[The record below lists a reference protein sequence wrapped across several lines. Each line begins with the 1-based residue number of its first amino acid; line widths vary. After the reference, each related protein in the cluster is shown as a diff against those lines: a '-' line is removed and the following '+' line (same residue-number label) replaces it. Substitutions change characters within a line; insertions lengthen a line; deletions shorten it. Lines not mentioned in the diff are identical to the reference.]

1 MSEKATG
8 AESKG
13 SAQRSLLDELLA
25 ELSKAGGSVSSTEIS
40 DVIRKLQSTRD
51 SVKKREDRER
61 ARKKKEEAAKKAEED
76 RIRNENHIKSVT
88 SMDLPTDWENL
99 FAGDHRAEG
108 VHADSIPDG
117 LILSLT
123 NLGRV
128 DIEYISTITGADLK
142 SIILTLKGSIYQNPE
157 TWNECF
163 YKGWETTEEYL
174 SGNMVQKWKSA
185 KAANEKYQGYFSENV
200 AAIEKVLPPTVS
212 SEDIYITLGSP
223 WVPEEIIDEYIR
235 HILKL
240 PNTPRYTTHD
250 PYTGS
255 WEIFNKS
262 AYNDQVAAK
271 STYGTPRM
279 TALYILERTLNM
291 KTIYITDE
299 VTCCTSKSG
308 KKRFINQAET
318 VAALEKQKKMIAEFQ
333 KWVWKD
339 PSRKAKLEM
348 IFENQFGC
356 IRKRHFD
363 GSFLTFPNMS
373 PAVQLYPYQKDAVA
387 RILFSPNT
395 LLAHDVGS
403 GKTYV
408 MIAAGMEL
416 RRMGLSKKN
425 LYVVPNNLVGQW
437 RDIFL
442 TLYPDANILCIEPK
456 GFSPAK
462 RERVLEAIRDKDY
475 DGIIMAYS
483 CFEGIAL
490 SQAHYIKELEE
501 TRDMVKKLL
510 ETSKGGTG
518 KLRRKAKSV
527 DEALFKAITEV
538 LKTDCNVFF
547 DELGI
552 TRLFVDEAH
561 NFKNVPIETQVGH
574 VLGISPDGSKKCQDM
589 MDKVHLIQKNNS
601 GGGVVMATGTPIT
614 NSVTDAYIMQKYLQ
628 SGELAML
635 DLQNF
640 DSWIG
645 MFAEKVT
652 EFEID
657 VDTSSY
663 RLATRFAKFHNLPEL
678 TTLLSSIADF
688 HQVEVSDGIPETDG
702 YSDALIGKTREFSDY
717 LRNISSR
724 ADDVRH
730 GRVNRAD
737 DNMLK
742 ITTDGRKAALDLR
755 LVDPKSRF
763 TYQSKIARCAENVW
777 NIYRKTTAQK
787 STQLIFCDSS
797 TPKKGFNIYDELHA
811 LLFSMGIPAEE
822 IAFIHDADTDKKRKT
837 LFRQVQT
844 GQVRVLIGSTFKLG
858 LGVNVQDKLIAIHHL
873 DVPWRPADMTQ
884 REGRI
889 LRQGNENK
897 RVKIFRYITEGSFDA
912 YSWQLLEI
920 KQRFIAGLLSG
931 SLADRSGSD
940 IEDTVLDYA
949 EVKALAVGNPL
960 VKQRVET
967 ANELSRLLTLQ
978 RKAVEN
984 RITLEKELSELPGR
998 MTRQESLIQKCQ
1010 DDADFMLQTFTI
1022 QDKEIR
1028 RQIRKDIYDAV
1039 CINELATKET
1049 ILMIYQGFEIIL
1061 PTNMRKEKPYVWLQ
1075 RQGRYYV
1082 ELGDSEVGCLIRV
1095 DNALEGLPAYLEKL
1109 QNHLLDMQQRETELQ
1124 AELQK
1129 KEDFTEK
1136 ITECKDALAKLD
1148 KKLGVTKS

>member
-1 MSEKATG
+1 MSKNTTR
-8 AESKG
+8 AESRD
-13 SAQRSLLDELLA
+13 SAQHSLLDELLT
-25 ELSKAGGSVSSTEIS
+25 ELNKAGSNISSSDIS
-40 DVIRKLQSTRD
+40 DLIRRLQSTHD
-51 SVKKREDRER
+51 SVRKCEDRER
-61 ARKKKEEAAKKAEED
+61 ARKKKEEAARQAEEE
-76 RIRNENHIKSVT
+76 RIRKENHIKSVT
-88 SMDLPTDWENL
+88 SMDLPMDWENL
-99 FAGDHRAEG
+99 FAGDSRTEG

-117 LILSLT
+117 LILSLA

-128 DIEYISTITGADLK
+128 DIEYIAAITGEDLK
-142 SIILTLKGSIYQNPE
+142 SIILTLKGSIYQNPD

-163 YKGWETTEEYL
+163 YKGWETAEEYL

-185 KAANEKYQGYFSENV
+185 KAANDKYMGYFAENL
-200 AAIEKVLPPTVS
+200 AAIEKVLPPTLS

-223 WVPEEIIDEYIR
+223 WVPEKIIDEFIG

-255 WEIFNKS
+255 WEIFQKS
-262 AYNDQVAAK
+262 AYNDRVAAK
-271 STYGTPRM
+271 STYGTSRM

-291 KTIYITDE
+291 KPICITDE
-299 VTCCTSKSG
+299 VSCHSG
-308 KKRFINQAET
+308 TASKKRLINQAET

-339 PSRKAKLEM
+339 PDRKAQLEM

-363 GSFLTFPNMS
+363 GSFLSFPNMS

-416 RRMGLSKKN
+416 RRMGLSQKN

-442 TLYPDANILCIEPK
+442 TMYPGANILCVEPK
-456 GFSPAK
+456 RFTPAK
-462 RERVLEAIRDKDY
+462 RERVLESIRDKDY

-483 CFEGIAL
+483 CFEEINL
-490 SQAHYIKELEE
+490 SQEHYIKELEE

-510 ETSKGGTG
+510 EDSKGGTG

-527 DEALFKAITEV
+527 DEALFKSITEV

-561 NFKNVPIETQVGH
+561 NFKNVPIETQVGQ
-574 VLGISPDGSKKCQDM
+574 VLGINPHGSKRCQDM
-589 MDKVHLIQKNNS
+589 MDKVHLIQKNNG

-678 TTLLSSIADF
+678 TSLLASIADF
-688 HQVEVSDGIPETDG
+688 HQVDVADGVPEIDG
-702 YSDALIGKTREFSDY
+702 YSKALIGKTKEFSDY
-717 LRNISSR
+717 LNTISQR

-730 GRVNRAD
+730 GLVRRSD

-777 NIYRKTTAQK
+777 DIYRKTSGQN

-797 TPKKGFNIYDELHA
+797 TPKKDFNVYDELHA
-811 LLFSMGIPAEE
+811 LLFSMGIPAEQ
-822 IAFIHDADTDKKRKT
+822 IAFIHTADTEKRRQA
-837 LFRQVQT
+837 LFRQVRS

-897 RVKIFRYITEGSFDA
+897 KVQIFRYITEGSFDA
-912 YSWQLLEI
+912 YSWQLLET

-931 SLADRSGSD
+931 SLADRNGSD

-949 EVKALAVGNPL
+949 EVKALAVGDPL
-960 VKQRVET
+960 VKERVET
-967 ANELSRLLTLQ
+967 ANELSHLLTLQ

-984 RITLEKELSELPGR
+984 RIALEKDLAALPGR
-998 MTRQESLIQKCQ
+998 MDRQKILIQKCRE
-1010 DDADFMLQTFTI
+1010 DADYMLETFTP

-1028 RQIRKDIYDAV
+1028 RQLRKHIYDAV
-1039 CINELATKET
+1039 CANELATRET
-1049 ILMIYQGFEIIL
+1049 TLMTYQGFQIIL
-1061 PTNMRKEKPYVWLQ
+1061 PTNMSKAKPYVWLQ

-1082 ELGDSEVGCLIRV
+1082 ELGDSEVGYLIRL
-1095 DNALEGLPAYLEKL
+1095 DNILEGLPAHLEKL
-1109 QNHLLDMQQRETELQ
+1109 EQNLQDMAHREVELQ

-1129 KEDFTEK
+1129 KEDYSDQITACKEK
-1136 ITECKDALAKLD
+1136 LAILD
-1148 KKLGVTKS
+1148 KELGVGKA